1 MLRIVRSQP
10 RTASLLSGNSVL
22 PAVFNRR
29 SEADSPRRATFYNKI
44 VTADAG
50 MDSLENA
57 NIFLPRSFSEAPIC
71 QTSAPSII

>member
-22 PAVFNRR
+22 PAVFIRQ
-29 SEADSPRRATFYNKI
+29 ADSGAAGNFYNKL

-57 NIFLPRSFSEAPIC
+57 NIFLPRSFSEAPI
-71 QTSAPSII
+71 